1 MFKKYAPKFILV
13 DAIRVTEENL
23 EEIAELCKG
32 SVRGTRLPPKDRI
45 IEFHNKLH
53 DSTLH
58 VNVGE
63 WLMKGKD
70 EGDFYPCKDEVFSQ
84 KYIEHSALPF
94 ETKDGLKWEG
104 EGYEKFE

>member
-13 DAIRVTEENL
+13 DAVKVTEENL
-23 EEIAELCKG
+23 EEVALLCKG
-32 SVRGTRLPPKDRI
+32 SVRGTKLPPKDRI
-45 IEFHNKLH
+45 IEFHNKLY

-70 EGDFYPCKDEVFSQ
+70 EGDFYPCKDEVFLQ
-84 KYIEHSALPF
+84 KY
-94 ETKDGLKWEG
+94 EG
-104 EGYEKFE
+104 EL